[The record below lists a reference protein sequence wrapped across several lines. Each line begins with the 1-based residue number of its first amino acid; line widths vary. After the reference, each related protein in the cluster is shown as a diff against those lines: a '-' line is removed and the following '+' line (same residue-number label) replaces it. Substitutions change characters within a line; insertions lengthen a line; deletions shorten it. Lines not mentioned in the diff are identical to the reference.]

1 LRIQTEQIEERK
13 CALKTLQRG
22 DWVPDVLKEPEE
34 EHKLINIS
42 GLMFEAPV
50 SVLRRDKDSLLAQLC
65 SAEPPML
72 PDPDGFFYFD
82 RDWWLFR
89 YILNFLRDGSL
100 PDDRALLVQLYR
112 EAGFWHLHEM
122 QVAIE
127 EEKLHLKVT
136 RNAVPTIPPADI
148 KPPWWKKIPTW
159 WQAVDEAK
167 KKAEEETAAK
177 AKPEDW
183 WTGSSYKGKT
193 FLPLSTAPDKVVTK
207 TGEKDV
213 ANTLRTTY
221 GLPSGGDIYG
231 HQSSHYGTTRAAA
244 AAAYERAAALHPPL
258 PSNPLL
264 ESSRNLPSYR

>member
-1 LRIQTEQIEERK
+1 M
-13 CALKTLQRG
+13 QRG
-22 DWVPDVLKEPEE
+22 DWVPEIFKEPEE

-65 SAEPPML
+65 SAEPPVV

-100 PDDRALLVQLYR
+100 PDDRTLLAQLYR

-127 EEKLHLKVT
+127 EEKLHLKT
-136 RNAVPTIPPADI
+136 RPAIAPGPDV

-167 KKAEEETAAK
+167 KKAEEEAASK
-177 AKPEDW
+177 KKKDDW
-183 WTGSSYKGKT
+183 WTDTTYKGKT
-193 FLPLSTAPDKVVTK
+193 YLPLSVAPDKV
-207 TGEKDV
+207 
-213 ANTLRTTY
+213 L
-221 GLPSGGDIYG
+221 
-231 HQSSHYGTTRAAA
+231 
-244 AAAYERAAALHPPL
+244 LH
-258 PSNPLL
+258 
-264 ESSRNLPSYR
+264 